1 MPGRR
6 QRATAGRTVS
16 GLSFSQR
23 ELRDLLIA
31 WLALGLAFTFF
42 LEREFRRIVFGQFGG
57 LSTGEILSTF
67 AVSLL
72 TVGVGFLL
80 HELAHKVVAVR
91 FGQIAAFKADYRML
105 GFAVIGGLVG
115 FLFAAPGAVVHRGR
129 LTAKQHGLIAVAGPV
144 TNLALAVV
152 FLVPF
157 VAAILTSTGGFLW
170 EVARM
175 GLQINLLLAG
185 FNMLPFGPL
194 DGRTV
199 REWSTPV
206 FLAVAVPSI
215 LLGIVGLL
223 FLPQMP

>member
-1 MPGRR
+1 MAGQRR
-6 QRATAGRTVS
+6 RPTTDRTIG

-23 ELRDLLIA
+23 ELRDLLVA

-42 LEREFRRIVFGQFGG
+42 LERQFRRIVFGQFGG
-57 LSTGEILSTF
+57 LSGAEIASTF

-105 GFAVIGGLVG
+105 GFAVLGGLVG

-157 VAAILTSTGGFLW
+157 FLTASMGIGGFLR
-170 EVARM
+170 ELTEM

-215 LLGIVGLL
+215 LLGVGAL
-223 FLPQMP
+223 FVL

>member
-1 MPGRR
+1 MAGRR
-6 QRATAGRTVS
+6 QRPTADRTVG

-23 ELRDLLIA
+23 ELRDLLVA

-57 LSTGEILSTF
+57 LSTAEIASTF

-105 GFAVIGGLVG
+105 GFAVLGGLVG

-157 VAAILTSTGGFLW
+157 FLTASMDIGGFLR
-170 EVARM
+170 ELTEM

-206 FLAVAVPSI
+206 FLAVAVPSV
-215 LLGIVGLL
+215 LLGVGAL
-223 FLPQMP
+223 FVL

>member
-1 MPGRR
+1 MAGRP
-6 QRATAGRTVS
+6 QGVAPGRTVS
-16 GLSFSQR
+16 GLTFSQR

-42 LEREFRRIVFGQFGG
+42 LEREFRRIVFLQFGG
-57 LSTGEILSTF
+57 LSTAEIASTF

-72 TVGVGFLL
+72 TVG
-80 HELAHKVVAVR
+80 
-91 FGQIAAFKADYRML
+91 
-105 GFAVIGGLVG
+105 VG

-129 LTAKQHGLIAVAGPV
+129 LTARQHGLIAVAGPV
-144 TNLALAVV
+144 TNIGLAVV

-157 VAAILTSTGGFLW
+157 VGALATNTSGFLW

-199 REWSTPV
+199 KQWSTAV

-215 LLGIVGLL
+215 LLAVGAL
-223 FLPQMP
+223 FLL